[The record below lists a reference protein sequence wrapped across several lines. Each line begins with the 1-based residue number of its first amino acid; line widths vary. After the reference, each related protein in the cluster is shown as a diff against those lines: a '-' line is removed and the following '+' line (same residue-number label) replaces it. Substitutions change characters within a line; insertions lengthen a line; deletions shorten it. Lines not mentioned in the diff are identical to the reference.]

1 MFGSYG
7 KAISSTA
14 LTFVSKAAMEED
26 IAGQLKIDANRLSA
40 VSETRQLQKTDL
52 KLNGVTP
59 NIEVTPE
66 TFEVR
71 VDGKLLTCEPADTL
85 PMAQR
90 YFLF

>member
-1 MFGSYG
+1 MDN
-7 KAISSTA
+7 
-14 LTFVSKAAMEED
+14 D
-26 IAGQLKIDANRLSA
+26 IASQVGLDATRLQP
-40 VSETRQLQKTDL
+40 VFDTRQLSKADL

-71 VDGKLLTCEPADTL
+71 VDGKLLTCEPAAVL